1 MYFIRQRLDLHTT
14 EKEAAISVIGTFHIQ
29 NDAFNSKSNLTKVLS
44 VDWRSCWLFTFQQN
58 WNGSIIIDL
67 CRRKGIWV
75 KNFVVWKV
83 KSLQS
88 DLFWRAFCPERS
100 NRFLIWLSNT
110 MAANDMYYSTFT
122 PSIQDDGSQYLRSF
136 HSVALII
143 EEKAFTFIWASFWA
157 FWHITTTTF
166 FKKRSINVL
175 GLNKSLSTSFKWRI
189 GRRSRA
195 SCTMRKKRWSIL
207 EHKTI
212 DHHNKF
218 SLENS
223 FSQLTSIARKLK
235 KRDCSVF
242 TDLQLIPSC
251 LQPSCSFEQFVS
263 LFAAFPHLALFTSRL
278 WLIPF
283 DVVTKPF
290 IKRTSF

>member
-1 MYFIRQRLDLHTT
+1 MGSLMICTSLPSLLLYKMTDLRIYVPFILLLWLLRKRPL
-14 EKEAAISVIGTFHIQ
+14 
-29 NDAFNSKSNLTKVLS
+29 LS
-44 VDWRSCWLFTFQQN
+44 F
-58 WNGSIIIDL
+58 G
-67 CRRKGIWV
+67 
-75 KNFVVWKV
+75 
-83 KSLQS
+83 
-88 DLFWRAFCPERS
+88 P
-100 NRFLIWLSNT
+100 
-110 MAANDMYYSTFT
+110 
-122 PSIQDDGSQYLRSF
+122 P
-136 HSVALII
+136 
-143 EEKAFTFIWASFWA
+143 WA
-157 FWHITTTTF
+157 FWHITTTF
-166 FKKRSINVL
+166 FQKRSINVL

-235 KRDCSVF
+235 KKDCSAF

-263 LFAAFPHLALFTSRL
+263 LFAALPHLALFTSRL

-290 IKRTSF
+290 IKRPSF